1 MADTLIIV
9 NPRSANGRAGRNWP
23 QIESTLKSR
32 LPFPFEVAFTERQ
45 GHATEIAREAA
56 PRCERVVVLGGD
68 GTLNEVVNG
77 LVADD
82 RPVNA
87 DALLGIIRYG
97 TGGDFARGLGIPA
110 KLEGAVDRLASGS
123 PREVDVGKVTFRR
136 HEGGEGVRYFINE
149 GEIGM
154 GAAVCEAVNRSSKGL
169 GGSLSFMRAILST
182 MLRYPNQT
190 VRLSLGGAPAESLLI
205 NNVWLA
211 NGAYSGGGIRSAPR
225 ARLDDGLLDVV
236 IVKGGNLL
244 TKLLGIPALRS
255 GAFVKSKNVDYRT
268 ASRVEAES
276 DAAVPIEVEGEP
288 IGTLPAVFEIIGAR
302 LRVIA

>member
-1 MADTLIIV
+1 MAETLIIV

-23 QIESTLKSR
+23 QIESTLKAR
-32 LPFPFEVAFTERQ
+32 LPFPFDVAFTEQQ
-45 GHATEIAREAA
+45 GHATEISREAA
-56 PRCERVVVLGGD
+56 LDYERIVVLGGD

-77 LVADD
+77 LIVDD
-82 RPVNA
+82 RLVNA
-87 DALLGIIRYG
+87 EGVLGIIRYG
-97 TGGDFARGLGIPA
+97 TGGDFARGLGIPS
-110 KLEGAVDRLASGS
+110 KPEGGVERLAVGS
-123 PREVDVGKVTFRR
+123 PREVDVGKVTYRR
-136 HEGGEGVRYFINE
+136 PDGGQGVRYFINE

-154 GAAVCEAVNRSSKGL
+154 GAAVCEAVNRHSKGL
-169 GGSLSFMRAILST
+169 GALSFMRAILST

-190 VRLSLGGAPAESLLI
+190 VRLSFDGGPAESILI

-225 ARLDDGLLDVV
+225 AVLDDGLLDVV
-236 IVKGGNLL
+236 IVKGSNLL
-244 TKLLGIPALRS
+244 TRLVGIPALRS

-268 ASRVEAES
+268 ASRIEAES

-288 IGTLPAVFEIIGAR
+288 IGTLPATFEIIGAR

>member
-1 MADTLIIV
+1 MAETLIIV
-9 NPRSANGRAGRNWP
+9 NPRSANGRAGRNRQ
-23 QIESTLKSR
+23 QIEAVLRAR
-32 LPFPFEVAFTERQ
+32 LPFPFDVVYTERQ

-77 LVADD
+77 LFADD
-82 RPVNA
+82 RPVNP

-97 TGGDFARGLGIPA
+97 TGGDFARGLGIP
-110 KLEGAVDRLASGS
+110 KSLEGAIDRLASGS
-123 PREVDVGKVTFRR
+123 PREVDVGKVTYRR
-136 HEGGEGVRYFINE
+136 PDGGEGVRYFVNE

-154 GAAVCEAVNRSSKGL
+154 GAAVCEAVNHSSKGL

-190 VRLSLGGAPAESLLI
+190 VRLSLGGAPAEPLLI
-205 NNVWLA
+205 NNVWVA

-276 DAAVPIEVEGEP
+276 DVPVPIEVEGEP
-288 IGTLPAVFEIIGAR
+288 IGTLPAVFEVIGAR